1 MVSTMSYFTPDADL
15 LAASEKALASVNTKH
30 LLPSS
35 ASFDVKDPA
44 TEKVIGTLPDHT
56 PEHALLAL
64 TKADAAGK
72 EWAKKSP
79 RHRSD
84 VLHAVYAKLI
94 ENKHTLAY
102 VISREMG
109 KPLSEGLAEVQYS
122 ADYVRWF
129 AEEALRSQG
138 LYRDS
143 PAGDATILVRRSP
156 VGNAVLIAPWNF
168 PMAMATR
175 KIAPALAAGCAC
187 VVKPANLTP
196 LTTVVVLDLMIQA
209 GVPEDLVQ
217 VITTT
222 NAPGFSSTLLA
233 DQRVRKISFTG
244 STPVGSALME
254 LAAKNI
260 VKSSMELG
268 GNAPLIVFDDA
279 DLDRAIEGAILAK
292 MRNGGQTCVAANR
305 MFVQEGI
312 ADAFIAGFTAK
323 MAAFKLGNA
332 MNKDVDLGPVIDDRA
347 VQRLTHL
354 VNDAVAKGATLL
366 TGGKSP
372 EREGH
377 FFEATVLVDVPA
389 DAEIATT
396 EIFGPVAAIT
406 RFKTQEEVIA
416 QANDTEFG
424 LAAFVFT
431 ENLDRAINVAE
442 ALETGMV
449 GINNGLLSNI
459 AAPFGGVKAS
469 GTGREGG
476 AEGLEEYQEIRYFT
490 MKRRESF

>member
-1 MVSTMSYFTPDADL
+1 MSYFEPDADL
-15 LAASEKALASVNTKH
+15 LAASDAALASVNVSR
-30 LLPSS
+30 LLP
-35 ASFDVKDPA
+35 AATTFEVHDPA
-44 TEKVIGTLPDHT
+44 TEEVIGQLPNHT
-56 PEHALLAL
+56 PDDALVAL
-64 TKADAAGK
+64 SKADAAGK
-72 EWAKKSP
+72 EWAKASP
-79 RHRSD
+79 RRRSD

-94 ENKHTLAY
+94 ENKDTLAY

-109 KPLSEGLAEVQYS
+109 KPLAEGYAEVQYS

-129 AEEALRSQG
+129 AEEALRAQG

-143 PAGDATILVRRSP
+143 PAGDATILVRRGP
-156 VGNAVLIAPWNF
+156 IGNAVLIAPWNF

-187 VVKPANLTP
+187 VVKPAALTP

-222 NAPGFSSTLLA
+222 NSSGFSSTLLA
-233 DQRVRKISFTG
+233 DPRVRKISFTG
-244 STPVGSALME
+244 STPVGSTLMA
-254 LAAKNI
+254 LAAQNI

-268 GNAPLIVFDDA
+268 GNAPLLVFDDA
-279 DLDRAIEGAILAK
+279 DLDRAVEGAILAK

-305 MFVQEGI
+305 MFVQNGI
-312 ADAFIAGFTAK
+312 ADAFVEKFTAA
-323 MAAFKLGNA
+323 MAAHKLGNA
-332 MNKDVDLGPVIDDRA
+332 MNKDVTLGPVIDDRA
-347 VQRLTHL
+347 VKRLQLL
-354 VNDAVAKGATLL
+354 VDDAVAKGATLL

-372 EREGH
+372 DRKGH
-377 FFEATVLVDVPA
+377 YFEPTVLDNVPA
-389 DAEIATT
+389 NADIMTT

-406 RFKTQEEVIA
+406 RFSTQAEVIEK
-416 QANDTEFG
+416 ANDTEFG

-431 ENLDRAINVAE
+431 QDLDRAINVAE

-449 GINNGLLSNI
+449 GINNGLLSNV

-476 AEGLEEYQEIRYFT
+476 AEGLDEYQEIRYFT
-490 MKRRESF
+490 MKRRETE

>member
-1 MVSTMSYFTPDADL
+1 MSYFTPDADL
-15 LAASEKALASVNTKH
+15 LAASDKALAQVKTGH
-30 LLPSS
+30 LIK
-35 ASFDVKDPA
+35 AAKTFDITDPA
-44 TEKVIGTLPDHT
+44 TGDVIGKLPDHT
-56 PEHALLAL
+56 PDHALEAL

-72 EWAKKSP
+72 LWAKTSS

-94 ENKHTLAY
+94 EHKETLAY
-102 VISREMG
+102 IISREMG
-109 KPLSEGLAEVQYS
+109 KPFSEGVAEVQYS

-129 AEEALRSQG
+129 AEEALRAQG

-143 PAGDATILVRRSP
+143 PAGDATILVRRAP

-187 VVKPANLTP
+187 VVKPAALTP
-196 LTTVVVLDLMIQA
+196 LTTVIVADLMIQA
-209 GVPEDLVQ
+209 GVPTDLVQ

-222 NAPGFSSTLLA
+222 DSSGFSSTLLA
-233 DQRVRKISFTG
+233 DDRVRKISFTG
-244 STPVGSALME
+244 STPVGSKLME

-312 ADAFIAGFTAK
+312 ADAFIDGFTKA
-323 MAAFKLGNA
+323 MAAFKLGHP
-332 MNKDVDLGPVIDDRA
+332 MNKEVTLGPVVDDRA
-347 VQRLTHL
+347 VMRLQAL
-354 VNDAVAKGATLL
+354 VDDAVAKGATLR

-372 EREGH
+372 DQPGSY
-377 FFEATVLVDVPA
+377 FEPTVLDNVPA
-389 DAEIATT
+389 NADIAVT

-406 RFKTQEEVIA
+406 RFKTQAEVIEK
-416 QANDTEFG
+416 ANDTEFG

-490 MKRRESF
+490 MKRRETV

>member
-1 MVSTMSYFTPDADL
+1 MSYFEPDADL
-15 LAASEKALASVNTKH
+15 LAASDKALASINVGR
-30 LLPSS
+30 LLP
-35 ASFDVKDPA
+35 AAKTFDVHDPA
-44 TEKVIGTLPDHT
+44 TEQVIASLPDHT
-56 PEHALLAL
+56 PDDALVALA
-64 TKADAAGK
+64 KADKAGK
-72 EWAKKSP
+72 EWAKTSP
-79 RHRSD
+79 RKRSD

-94 ENKHTLAY
+94 ENKDTLAY

-109 KPLSEGLAEVQYS
+109 KPLAEGYAEVQYS

-129 AEEALRSQG
+129 AEEALRAQG

-143 PAGDATILVRRSP
+143 PAGDATILVRRGP

-196 LTTVVVLDLMIQA
+196 LTTVIVLDLMIQA

-222 NAPGFSSTLLA
+222 DAPGFSSTLLA

-244 STPVGSALME
+244 STPVGSTLMG

-268 GNAPLIVFDDA
+268 GNAPLLVFNDA
-279 DLDRAIEGAILAK
+279 DLDRAVEGAILAK

-305 MFVQEGI
+305 MFIQSGI
-312 ADAFIAGFTAK
+312 ADAFVEKFTAA
-323 MAAFKLGNA
+323 MAAHKLGNA
-332 MNKDVDLGPVIDDRA
+332 MNTEATLGPVIDDRA
-347 VQRLTHL
+347 VKRLQHL
-354 VNDAVAKGATLL
+354 VDDAVAKGATLL

-372 EREGH
+372 DRPGH
-377 FFEATVLVDVPA
+377 YFEPTVLDNVPA
-389 DAEIATT
+389 NADIATT

-406 RFKTQEEVIA
+406 RFETQEEVIEK
-416 QANDTEFG
+416 ANDTEFG

-431 ENLDRAINVAE
+431 QDLDRAINVAE

-490 MKRRESF
+490 MKRRETH

>member
-1 MVSTMSYFTPDADL
+1 MSYFEPDADL
-15 LAASEKALASVNTKH
+15 LAASDAALASVNVSR
-30 LLPSS
+30 LLP
-35 ASFDVKDPA
+35 ASTTFEVRDPA
-44 TEKVIGTLPDHT
+44 TEEVIGQLPNHT
-56 PEHALLAL
+56 PDDALVAL
-64 TKADAAGK
+64 SKADAAGK
-72 EWAKKSP
+72 EWAKASP
-79 RHRSD
+79 RRRSD

-94 ENKHTLAY
+94 EHKDTLAY

-109 KPLSEGLAEVQYS
+109 KPLAEGYAEVQYS

-129 AEEALRSQG
+129 AEEALRAQG

-143 PAGDATILVRRSP
+143 PAGDATILVRRGP
-156 VGNAVLIAPWNF
+156 IGNAVLIAPWNF

-187 VVKPANLTP
+187 VVKPAALTP

-222 NAPGFSSTLLA
+222 NSSGFSSTLLA

-244 STPVGSALME
+244 STPVGSTLMA
-254 LAAKNI
+254 LAAQNI

-268 GNAPLIVFDDA
+268 GNAPLLVFDDA
-279 DLDRAIEGAILAK
+279 DLDRAVEGAILAK

-305 MFVQEGI
+305 MFVQNGI
-312 ADAFIAGFTAK
+312 ADAFVEKFTAA
-323 MAAFKLGNA
+323 MAAHKLGNA
-332 MNKDVDLGPVIDDRA
+332 MNKDVTLGPVIDDRA
-347 VQRLTHL
+347 VKRLQSL
-354 VNDAVAKGATLL
+354 VDDAVAKGATLL

-372 EREGH
+372 DRKGH
-377 FFEATVLVDVPA
+377 YFEPTVLDNVPA
-389 DAEIATT
+389 NADIMTT
-396 EIFGPVAAIT
+396 EIFGPIAAIT
-406 RFKTQEEVIA
+406 RFSTQAEVIEM
-416 QANDTEFG
+416 ANDTEFG

-431 ENLDRAINVAE
+431 QDLDRAINVAE

-449 GINNGLLSNI
+449 GINNGLLSNV

-476 AEGLEEYQEIRYFT
+476 AEGLDEYQEIRYFT
-490 MKRRESF
+490 MKRRETE

>member
-1 MVSTMSYFTPDADL
+1 MSYFEPDADL
-15 LAASEKALASVNTKH
+15 LAASDKALKSVNVGR
-30 LLPSS
+30 LIPSS
-35 ASFDVKDPA
+35 KTFDIHDPA
-44 TEKVIGTLPDHT
+44 TEEVIGSLPDHS
-56 PEHALLAL
+56 PEDALAAL

-72 EWAKKSP
+72 EWAKTSP
-79 RHRSD
+79 RKRSD

-94 ENKHTLAY
+94 ENKDTLAY

-109 KPLSEGLAEVQYS
+109 KPLAEGYAEVQYS

-129 AEEALRSQG
+129 AEEALRAQG

-143 PAGDATILVRRSP
+143 PAGDATILVRRGP

-187 VVKPANLTP
+187 VVKPAALTP
-196 LTTVVVLDLMIQA
+196 LTTVVLLDLMIQA

-222 NAPGFSSTLLA
+222 NASGFSSTLLA

-244 STPVGSALME
+244 STPVGSTLME

-268 GNAPLIVFDDA
+268 GNAPLLVFDDA
-279 DLDRAIEGAILAK
+279 DLDRAVEGAILAK

-305 MFVQEGI
+305 MFIQEGI
-312 ADAFIAGFTAK
+312 ADAFVEKFTAA
-323 MAAFKLGNA
+323 MAAHKLGNA
-332 MNKDVDLGPVIDDRA
+332 MNKEATLGPVIDDRA
-347 VQRLTHL
+347 VKRLQHL
-354 VNDAVAKGATLL
+354 VDDAVAKGATLK

-372 EREGH
+372 DRPGH
-377 FFEATVLVDVPA
+377 YFEPTVLDNVPA
-389 DAEIATT
+389 NADIATT

-406 RFKTQEEVIA
+406 RFKTQAEAIEK
-416 QANDTEFG
+416 ANDTEFG

-431 ENLDRAINVAE
+431 QDLDRAINVAE

-476 AEGLEEYQEIRYFT
+476 AEGLDEYQEIRYFT
-490 MKRRESF
+490 MKRRETH

>member
-1 MVSTMSYFTPDADL
+1 MSYFTPDADL
-15 LAASEKALASVNTKH
+15 LAASEKALASINVSR
-30 LLPSS
+30 LMPSK
-35 ASFDVKDPA
+35 ASFNVTDPA
-44 TEKVIGTLPDHT
+44 TEQVIGTLPDHT
-56 PEHALLAL
+56 PEHALQAL

-72 EWAKKSP
+72 EWAQKSP

-84 VLHAVYAKLI
+84 ILHAVYAKLI
-94 ENKHTLAY
+94 EHKDTLAY

-109 KPLSEGLAEVQYS
+109 KPLAEGLAEVQYS

-129 AEEALRSQG
+129 AEEALRAQG

-143 PAGDATILVRRSP
+143 PSGDATILVRRSP

-222 NAPGFSSTLLA
+222 NSPGFSSTLLA

-244 STPVGSALME
+244 STPVGSTLME

-279 DLDRAIEGAILAK
+279 DLDRAIEGALLAK

-305 MFVQEGI
+305 MFVQDGI
-312 ADAFIAGFTAK
+312 ADAFIEGFTAK

-332 MNKDVDLGPVIDDRA
+332 MNIEVDLGPVIDDRA

-354 VNDAVAKGATLL
+354 VNDAVAKGATLK

-377 FFEATVLVDVPA
+377 FFEPTVLDNVPA
-389 DAEIATT
+389 NADIATT

-416 QANDTEFG
+416 KANDTEFG

-490 MKRRESF
+490 MKRRETF

>member
-1 MVSTMSYFTPDADL
+1 MSYFTPNAEL
-15 LAASEKALASVNTKH
+15 LAQSNTALASVNRAR
-30 LLPSS
+30 LLTSS
-35 ASFDVKDPA
+35 ATLNVYDPA
-44 TEKVIGTLPDHT
+44 TEEVIASLPDHNAVNAI
-56 PEHALLAL
+56 EAVA
-64 TKADAAGK
+64 KADAAGK
-72 EWAKKSP
+72 AWAKTSP

-94 ENKHTLAY
+94 ENKDTLAL

-109 KPLSEGLAEVQYS
+109 KPLAEAYGEVQYS

-129 AEEALRSQG
+129 AEEALRAKGS
-138 LYRDS
+138 YRDS
-143 PAGDATILVRRSP
+143 PSGDATILVRSSP
-156 VGNAVLIAPWNF
+156 VGLAILIAPWNF

-175 KIAPALAAGCAC
+175 KIAPALAAGCGA
-187 VVKPANLTP
+187 VVKPATLTP
-196 LTTVVVLDLMIQA
+196 LTTVIVLDLMIQA

-222 NAPGFSSTLLA
+222 NAPAFSEAVLN
-233 DQRVRKISFTG
+233 DERVRKISFTG
-244 STPVGSALME
+244 STPVGSTLMG
-254 LAAKNI
+254 LAARNI

-268 GNAPLIVFDDA
+268 GNAPLLVFDDA
-279 DLDRAIEGAILAK
+279 DLERAIEGAILAK

-305 MFVQEGI
+305 MFIQDGI
-312 ADAFIAGFTAK
+312 ADAFIEGFTER

-332 MNKDVDLGPVIDDRA
+332 LNPEVDLGPVIDKRA
-347 VQRLTHL
+347 VDRLSGL
-354 VNDAVAKGATLL
+354 VDDAVAKGATLR
-366 TGGKSP
+366 TGGSSP
-372 EREGH
+372 DRPGF
-377 FFEATVLVDVPA
+377 FFEATVLDNVPA
-389 DAEIATT
+389 NADIAKT

-406 RFKTQEEVIA
+406 RFKTQAEAVHG
-416 QANDTEFG
+416 ANDTQFG

-459 AAPFGGVKAS
+459 AAPFGGVKQS

-476 AEGLEEYQEIRYFT
+476 AEGLEEYQELRYFT
-490 MKRRESF
+490 MKRRETY

>member
-1 MVSTMSYFTPDADL
+1 MSYFEPDADL
-15 LAASEKALASVNTKH
+15 LAASDAALASVNVSR
-30 LLPSS
+30 LLP
-35 ASFDVKDPA
+35 ASTTFEVRDPA
-44 TEKVIGTLPDHT
+44 TEEVIGQLPNHT
-56 PEHALLAL
+56 PDDALVAL
-64 TKADAAGK
+64 SKADAAGK
-72 EWAKKSP
+72 EWAKASP
-79 RHRSD
+79 RRRSD

-94 ENKHTLAY
+94 ENKDTLAY
-102 VISREMG
+102 IISREMG
-109 KPLSEGLAEVQYS
+109 KPLAEGYAEVQYS

-129 AEEALRSQG
+129 AEEALRAQG

-143 PAGDATILVRRSP
+143 PAGDATILVRRGP
-156 VGNAVLIAPWNF
+156 IGNAVLIAPWNF

-187 VVKPANLTP
+187 VVKPAALTP

-222 NAPGFSSTLLA
+222 NSPGFSSTLLA

-244 STPVGSALME
+244 STPVGSTLMA
-254 LAAKNI
+254 LAAQNI

-268 GNAPLIVFDDA
+268 GNAPLLVFDDA
-279 DLDRAIEGAILAK
+279 DLDRAVEGAILAK

-305 MFVQEGI
+305 MFVQNGI
-312 ADAFIAGFTAK
+312 ADAFVEKFTAA
-323 MAAFKLGNA
+323 MAAHKLGNA
-332 MNKDVDLGPVIDDRA
+332 MNKDVTLGPVIDDRA
-347 VQRLTHL
+347 VKRLQLL
-354 VNDAVAKGATLL
+354 VDDAVAKGATLL

-372 EREGH
+372 DRKGH
-377 FFEATVLVDVPA
+377 YFEPTVLDNVPA
-389 DAEIATT
+389 NADIMTT
-396 EIFGPVAAIT
+396 EIFGPIAAIT
-406 RFKTQEEVIA
+406 RFSTQAEVIEK
-416 QANDTEFG
+416 ANDTEFG

-431 ENLDRAINVAE
+431 QDLDRAINVAE

-449 GINNGLLSNI
+449 GINNGLLSNV

-476 AEGLEEYQEIRYFT
+476 AEGLDEYQEIRYFT
-490 MKRRESF
+490 MKRRETE

>member
-1 MVSTMSYFTPDADL
+1 MSYFEPDADL
-15 LAASEKALASVNTKH
+15 LAASNAALKSINVGRLQPAAKT
-30 LLPSS
+30 
-35 ASFDVKDPA
+35 FDVHDPA
-44 TEKVIGTLPDHT
+44 TEEVIASLPDHT
-56 PEHALLAL
+56 PEDALAAL

-72 EWAKKSP
+72 AWAKTSP
-79 RHRSD
+79 RKRSD

-94 ENKHTLAY
+94 ENKDTLAY

-109 KPLSEGLAEVQYS
+109 KPLAEGYAEVQYS

-129 AEEALRSQG
+129 AEEALRAQG

-143 PAGDATILVRRSP
+143 PAGDATILVRRGP

-187 VVKPANLTP
+187 VVKPAALTP
-196 LTTVVVLDLMIQA
+196 LTTVIVLDLMIQA

-222 NAPGFSSTLLA
+222 NASGFSSTLLA

-244 STPVGSALME
+244 STPVGSTLMG

-268 GNAPLIVFDDA
+268 GNAPLLVFDDA
-279 DLDRAIEGAILAK
+279 DLDRAVEGAILAK

-305 MFVQEGI
+305 MFIQEGI
-312 ADAFIAGFTAK
+312 ADAFVEKFTAA
-323 MAAFKLGNA
+323 MAAHKLGNA
-332 MNKDVDLGPVIDDRA
+332 MNKEATLGPVIDDRA
-347 VQRLTHL
+347 VARLQHL
-354 VNDAVAKGATLL
+354 VDDAVAKGATLKA
-366 TGGKSP
+366 GGKSP
-372 EREGH
+372 DRPGH
-377 FFEATVLVDVPA
+377 YFEPTVLDNVPA
-389 DAEIATT
+389 NADIATT

-406 RFKTQEEVIA
+406 RFKTQEEVIEK
-416 QANDTEFG
+416 ANDTEFG

-431 ENLDRAINVAE
+431 QDLDRAINVAE

-476 AEGLEEYQEIRYFT
+476 AEGLDEYQEIRYFT
-490 MKRRESF
+490 MKRRETH

>member
-1 MVSTMSYFTPDADL
+1 MSYFEPDAEL
-15 LAASEKALASVNTKH
+15 LAASDKALKSVNVSR
-30 LLPSS
+30 LIPSS
-35 ASFDVKDPA
+35 TTFDVLDPA
-44 TEKVIGTLPDHT
+44 TEEVIGRLPDHT
-56 PEHALLAL
+56 PEDALVALA
-64 TKADAAGK
+64 KADAAGK
-72 EWAKKSP
+72 EWAKTSP
-79 RHRSD
+79 RKRSD

-94 ENKHTLAY
+94 ENKDTLAY

-109 KPLSEGLAEVQYS
+109 KPLAEGYAEVQYS

-129 AEEALRSQG
+129 AEEALRAQG

-143 PAGDATILVRRSP
+143 PAGDATILVRRAP

-222 NAPGFSSTLLA
+222 NASGFSTTLLA

-244 STPVGSALME
+244 STPVGSTLME

-268 GNAPLIVFDDA
+268 GNAPLLVFDDA
-279 DLDRAIEGAILAK
+279 DLDRAVEGAILAK

-305 MFVQEGI
+305 MFIQEGI
-312 ADAFIAGFTAK
+312 ADAFVEKFTAA
-323 MAAFKLGNA
+323 MAAHKLGNA
-332 MNKDVDLGPVIDDRA
+332 MNKEATLGPVIDDRA
-347 VQRLTHL
+347 VKRLQHL
-354 VNDAVAKGATLL
+354 VDDAVAKGATLK

-372 EREGH
+372 DRPGH
-377 FFEATVLVDVPA
+377 YFEPTVLDNVPA
-389 DAEIATT
+389 NADIATT

-406 RFKTQEEVIA
+406 RFKTQAEAIEK
-416 QANDTEFG
+416 ANDTEFG

-431 ENLDRAINVAE
+431 QDLDRAINVAE

-490 MKRRESF
+490 MKRRETH